1 MKNYIQTGGVVTVI
15 AAADVVSGAGVLVG
29 AIFGVAQADAVSG
42 AEVSL
47 VRGGVFELPKTSAQ
61 AWTAGVKVYWDD
73 TAKVVTTTATAN
85 TLVGAAMEAAANPS
99 ATGIVLLDGA
109 VR

>member
-1 MKNYIQTGGVVTVI
+1 MKNYIQTGGVVTVT

-29 AIFGVAQADAVSG
+29 AIFGVAQADAKSG
-42 AEVSL
+42 TEVSL
-47 VRGGVFELPKTSAQ
+47 VRGGAFELPKTSAQ
-61 AWTAGVKVYWDD
+61 AWTVGAKVYWDD

-85 TLVGAAMEAAANPS
+85 TLIGAALVAAANPS